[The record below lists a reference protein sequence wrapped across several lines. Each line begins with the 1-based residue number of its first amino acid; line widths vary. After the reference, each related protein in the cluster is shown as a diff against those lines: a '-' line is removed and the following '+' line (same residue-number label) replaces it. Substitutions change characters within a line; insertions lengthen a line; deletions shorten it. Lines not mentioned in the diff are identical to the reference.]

1 MDVLII
7 QTTLLILLMRKAIET
22 NYSLWYGN
30 WFGRMFE
37 PSGNEPE
44 FSFVP
49 YAVARYDHSIA
60 ETNNAL

>member
-1 MDVLII
+1 
-7 QTTLLILLMRKAIET
+7 MRKAIET